1 MSDVNWGIEKLLLT
15 IEAHCT
21 VIAAPTDDDNPKVL
35 ADCIKI
41 NVADL
46 RQALQS
52 ELAAASA
59 GNDVVW
65 KQAFLVAADFFKGL
79 HEKREAQTS
88 LAGIIPR
95 RREIEIFKSCEA
107 SMRTFSETLK
117 RPTSTPQKE
126 DDFTNEIDSKIET
139 LSSPIDG
146 LDEQRRIGG
155 LFVARQLLVKYKNFL
170 MWQKFASQPL
180 STPQKDETNG

>member
-52 ELAAASA
+52 ELAAARA
-59 GNDVVW
+59 GNDAMMDAISMLLNVGDLGEGLR
-65 KQAFLVAADFFKGL
+65 ADLTAALTAAK
-79 HEKREAQTS
+79 A
-88 LAGIIPR
+88 
-95 RREIEIFKSCEA
+95 
-107 SMRTFSETLK
+107 
-117 RPTSTPQKE
+117 
-126 DDFTNEIDSKIET
+126 
-139 LSSPIDG
+139 
-146 LDEQRRIGG
+146 
-155 LFVARQLLVKYKNFL
+155 ARK
-170 MWQKFASQPL
+170 P
-180 STPQKDETNG
+180 